1 MIDLSQIVCASP
13 DYLARRGVPLTP
25 LDLTRHTCLRLTSMP
40 APTTWRFKMDG
51 KPIDIEVCGPV
62 SADSADVLVRL
73 AVEVAG
79 IVRLGELAVAK
90 ALVNGSLVQVLKDA
104 HIEHGYPVWAV
115 LPPGRQRSAK
125 VKVFLDFMAQS
136 LNLAQWRTLLAKRSA

>member
-25 LDLTRHTCLRLTSMP
+25 LDLTRHTCLRLTSM
-40 APTTWRFKMDG
+40 RFKMDR
-51 KPIDIEVCGPV
+51 KPIDIEVSGPV

-73 AVEVAG
+73 AVEGVG

-90 ALVNGSLVQVLKDA
+90 ALLNGSLVQVLMDVQ
-104 HIEHGYPVWAV
+104 IEHGYPVWAL